1 VCLRLVSSIP
11 PLKHG
16 EIVCFNRADAWL
28 TGCEATHKEVM
39 ELWHENCKL
48 IWKYET
54 DMKIS
59 NWYENIKRPRRNHTS
74 KGENL
79 KLIWK
84 YETDMKISN
93 VHVGTIHRKVR
104 IWNWYE
110 NMKLIWKYETDMKI
124 WNCSVWYSHVSVFV
138 PTWMFDIFILDAA
151 GMKIHL
157 AGIKT
162 RSQRKNGLPSSY
174 VDICNFQY
182 GDSGNENLFR
192 RKNVSVGLQ
201 RG

>member
-1 VCLRLVSSIP
+1 MFLCI
-11 PLKHG
+11 
-16 EIVCFNRADAWL
+16 
-28 TGCEATHKEVM
+28 
-39 ELWHENCKL
+39 
-48 IWKYET
+48 
-54 DMKIS
+54 
-59 NWYENIKRPRRNHTS
+59 
-74 KGENL
+74 
-79 KLIWK
+79 
-84 YETDMKISN
+84 
-93 VHVGTIHRKVR
+93 
-104 IWNWYE
+104 
-110 NMKLIWKYETDMKI
+110 
-124 WNCSVWYSHVSVFV
+124 V

-174 VDICNFQY
+174 VAVCNFQY

>member
-1 VCLRLVSSIP
+1 MFLCI
-11 PLKHG
+11 
-16 EIVCFNRADAWL
+16 
-28 TGCEATHKEVM
+28 
-39 ELWHENCKL
+39 
-48 IWKYET
+48 
-54 DMKIS
+54 
-59 NWYENIKRPRRNHTS
+59 
-74 KGENL
+74 
-79 KLIWK
+79 
-84 YETDMKISN
+84 
-93 VHVGTIHRKVR
+93 
-104 IWNWYE
+104 
-110 NMKLIWKYETDMKI
+110 
-124 WNCSVWYSHVSVFV
+124 V

-162 RSQRKNGLPSSY
+162 RSQRKNGLTSSY

>member
-1 VCLRLVSSIP
+1 MWTFVFIWCDQFHREAWGNCLFQS
-11 PLKHG
+11 
-16 EIVCFNRADAWL
+16 DAWL

-54 DMKIS
+54 DMKIW

-74 KGENL
+74 KGEN
-79 KLIWK
+79 
-84 YETDMKISN
+84 
-93 VHVGTIHRKVR
+93 
-104 IWNWYE
+104 
-110 NMKLIWKYETDMKI
+110 MKLIWKYETAQFDILMFLCI
-124 WNCSVWYSHVSVFV
+124 V

-162 RSQRKNGLPSSY
+162 RSQRKNGLPCSY
-174 VDICNFQY
+174 VDVCNMETAGMKTCSGERMFRLDCNVDNKNSKRTISQNLPRFICKY
-182 GDSGNENLFR
+182 LFLCDT
-192 RKNVSVGLQ
+192 VWIIF
-201 RG
+201 